1 MLWSSNELD
10 IITSPDSHQHAMN
23 NIKSLFVAFLLGVF
37 AFACSNNTAGNN
49 GPTTMP
55 TPKVV
60 GPPVYD
66 DEVAVFETDYGS
78 FKIALYTDA
87 APLHV
92 ENFKKLI
99 REKFYDGLGF
109 HRVISNFIIQGGDPL
124 TRSGGNRALWGKGED
139 NQPTVPAE
147 FSTRPFVRG
156 TVGAARKNN
165 LPNSATSQFFICLRP
180 NPDWDGQYTVFG
192 EVIQGLNN
200 VQVISN
206 VPTEPGTE
214 SVKDLPVIK
223 RAYLEKRQQ

>member
-1 MLWSSNELD
+1 MK
-10 IITSPDSHQHAMN
+10 IV
-23 NIKSLFVAFLLGVF
+23 KSFFVTFLLGVF
-37 AFACSNNTAGNN
+37 AFACSNNTAVNN
-49 GPTTMP
+49 GPSSMP

-109 HRVISNFIIQGGDPL
+109 HRVLSDFMIQGGDPL
-124 TRSGGNRALWGKGED
+124 TRGGGNRARWGTGD
-139 NQPTVPAE
+139 PNQPKVAAE

-156 TVGAARKNN
+156 TVGAARTGND
-165 LPNSATSQFFICLRP
+165 PNSATSQFFICLRP

-192 EVIQGLNN
+192 EVTQGLNN

-206 VPTEPGTE
+206 VPLEPGKRDK
-214 SVKDLPVIK
+214 VKDLPVIK

>member
-1 MLWSSNELD
+1 MK
-10 IITSPDSHQHAMN
+10 IV
-23 NIKSLFVAFLLGVF
+23 KSFFVTFMMGVF
-37 AFACSNNTAGNN
+37 AFACSNNTAVNN
-49 GPTTMP
+49 GPSTMP

-109 HRVISNFIIQGGDPL
+109 HRVLSNFIIQGGDPL
-124 TRSGGNRALWGKGED
+124 TRGGGNRAKWGAGD
-139 NQPTVPAE
+139 PNQPKVAAE

-156 TVGAARKNN
+156 TVGAARRGDD
-165 LPNSATSQFFICLRP
+165 PNSATSQFFICLRP

-192 EVIQGLNN
+192 EVTQGLNN

-206 VPTEPGTE
+206 VPLEPGQRDK
-214 SVKDLPVIK
+214 VKDLPVIN

>member
-1 MLWSSNELD
+1 MK
-10 IITSPDSHQHAMN
+10 IV
-23 NIKSLFVAFLLGVF
+23 KSFFVAFLLGVF
-37 AFACSNNTAGNN
+37 AFACSNNTAVNN
-49 GPTTMP
+49 GPSTMP

-60 GPPVYD
+60 GTPVYD

-109 HRVISNFIIQGGDPL
+109 HRVLSNFIIQGGDPL
-124 TRSGGNRALWGKGED
+124 TRGGGNRARWGAGD
-139 NQPTVPAE
+139 PNQPKVAAE

-156 TVGAARKNN
+156 TVGAARRGDD
-165 LPNSATSQFFICLRP
+165 PNSATSQFFICLRP

-206 VPTEPGTE
+206 VPLEPGTRDK
-214 SVKDLPVIK
+214 VKDLPVIK
-223 RAYLEKRQQ
+223 QAYLEKRQQ

>member
-1 MLWSSNELD
+1 MK
-10 IITSPDSHQHAMN
+10 IV
-23 NIKSLFVAFLLGVF
+23 KSFFVAFLLGVL
-37 AFACSNNTAGNN
+37 AFACSNNTAINK
-49 GPTTMP
+49 GPSTMP
-55 TPKVV
+55 TPKVA

-78 FKIALYTDA
+78 FKIALYPDV

-109 HRVISNFIIQGGDPL
+109 HRVLPDFIIQGGDPQ
-124 TRSGGNRALWGKGED
+124 TRGGRNRELWGTGD
-139 NQPTVPAE
+139 PNQPKVPAE

-156 TVGAARKNN
+156 TVGAARKGDDA
-165 LPNSATSQFFICLRP
+165 NSATSQFFICLRP

-192 EVIQGLNN
+192 EVTQGLNN
-200 VQVISN
+200 VQIISN
-206 VPTEPGTE
+206 VPSDPRTQK
-214 SVKDLPVIK
+214 VKDLPVIK

>member
-1 MLWSSNELD
+1 MK
-10 IITSPDSHQHAMN
+10 ITKN
-23 NIKSLFVAFLLGVF
+23 LFGAILLGVF
-37 AFACSNNTAGNN
+37 AFACSNNTAVNN
-49 GPTTMP
+49 GPSTMP
-55 TPKVV
+55 TPKVA

-78 FKIALYTDA
+78 FKIALYPDV

-109 HRVISNFIIQGGDPL
+109 HRVLPDSIIQGGDPQ
-124 TRSGGNRALWGKGED
+124 TRGGENRAMWGRGKPD
-139 NQPTVPAE
+139 QPKVPAE

-156 TVGAARKNN
+156 TVGAARAKD
-165 LPNSATSQFFICLRP
+165 PNSATSQFFICLRP
-180 NPDWDGQYTVFG
+180 NPNWDGKYTVFG
-192 EVIQGLNN
+192 EVTQGLNN
-200 VQVISN
+200 VQIISN

-214 SVKDLPVIK
+214 TVKDLPVIK